1 MRAVISVIIS
11 FTVLNQSTST
21 AKTAATPERILELSK
36 AAANCIE
43 MTGSEIAQINLQTRL
58 LAFNAR
64 IEASRA
70 GSVGQCFGVVASEM
84 VGLSDRTQKA
94 ASGLQNESLALIRE
108 LSGICENLA
117 TEVRG
122 SRLSDLAL
130 GNIDLID
137 RNLYERSCDC
147 RWWATDGAMVAALT
161 AGGEK
166 AIAFASE
173 RMGVILKAYTVY
185 FDIVLA
191 DRNGRII
198 ANGNPSDYTSVGKV
212 VADTAWFRTA
222 WNSRNGDQF
231 GFETAHVSPLAGG
244 KRALVYSCKVCTEG
258 HADGVPLGV
267 LGVVFR
273 WDALADTIVRSTPVD
288 DVAPEKT
295 RVCIVSPEGLILA
308 DSRGRALEE
317 SLRVTEIGTL
327 FKGKK
332 GFGVVSIGG
341 KSHLV
346 GHGFSPG
353 FETYST
359 GWHSLVMREI

>member
-1 MRAVISVIIS
+1 MRAVIRVIMPAI
-11 FTVLNQSTST
+11 VLTPSAATT
-21 AKTAATPERILELSK
+21 KTRATPERILELSK

-43 MTGSEIAQINLQTRL
+43 MTGGEIAQINLQTRL
-58 LAFNAR
+58 LAFNAQ
-64 IEASRA
+64 IEAARA

-94 ASGLQNESLALIRE
+94 AAGLQNESLSLIRE

-122 SRLSDLAL
+122 SRLSDMAL

-161 AGGEK
+161 EGGEK
-166 AIAFASE
+166 TIAFASE

-191 DRNGRII
+191 DRHGRII
-198 ANGNPSDYTSVGKV
+198 ANGNPADYASVGKV
-212 VADTAWFRTA
+212 VADTTWFRTA

-231 GFETAHVSPLAGG
+231 GFETVHVSQLAGG
-244 KRALVYSCKVCTEG
+244 KRVLVYSCKVCSEG
-258 HADGVPLGV
+258 HADGSPLGV

-273 WDALADTIVRSTPVD
+273 WDALADTIVRATPVD
-288 DVAPEKT
+288 DVSPEKT

-317 SLRVTEIGTL
+317 TLNVTEFGAL

-332 GFGVVSIGG
+332 GFGVVNIGG
-341 KSHLV
+341 RSHLV

-359 GWHSLVMREI
+359 GWHSLVIREV